1 MNKMDAHQI
10 SLLSENVS
18 LEEVIYLVEE
28 KGADIE
34 VVNEE
39 GLTPLLIARINEKHN
54 IVKYLILKGANVN
67 TQSSINHNHS
77 LEISYIDTLLIF
89 YCYRNNLEM
98 VKLLIKNGANLE
110 DFNFYHRTPFMVSI
124 RFNNLDIAQYLLDSG
139 ADINAYDY
147 RKLTSLMIVAL
158 DYTYN
163 TYSNSIIEFLIDK
176 GADLDVKNHKG
187 ETFLECFSE
196 ENKSA
201 KEYFEKYIENIKIA
215 NIKPCF
221 KH

>member
-1 MNKMDAHQI
+1 MNKMASHQI

-28 KGADIE
+28 KEADIE

-39 GLTPLLIARINEKHN
+39 GFTPLLIACSNKKHD
-54 IVKYLILKGANVN
+54 IVKYLISKGANVN
-67 TQSSINHNHS
+67 AQGS
-77 LEISYIDTLLIF
+77 ISYIDTPLMF
-89 YCYRNNLEM
+89 YCHRNDLEM
-98 VKLLIKNGANLE
+98 VKLLLKNGANLE
-110 DFNFYHRTPFMVSI
+110 DSDFYHRTAFMVSVN
-124 RFNNLDIAQYLLDSG
+124 FNNLDAAQYLLDAG

-147 RKLTSLMIVAL
+147 NKLTSLMTDAI
-158 DYTYN
+158 DYTRN
-163 TYSNSIIEFLIDK
+163 NYSKSIIEFLINR
-176 GADLDVKNHKG
+176 GADLDVKNHNG

-215 NIKPCF
+215 NIKPC
-221 KH
+221 KY

>member
-1 MNKMDAHQI
+1 MNKMAAHQI

-54 IVKYLILKGANVN
+54 IVKYLISKGANVN
-67 TQSSINHNHS
+67 AKSSIF
-77 LEISYIDTLLIF
+77 YIDTPLMF
-89 YCYRNNLEM
+89 YCHRNNLEM
-98 VKLLIKNGANLE
+98 IKFLVKNGANLE
-110 DFNFYHRTPFMVSI
+110 AFDFYGWTAFMISVN
-124 RFNNLDIAQYLLDSG
+124 FNNLNLAQYLLDAG
-139 ADINAYDY
+139 ADINAYDSH
-147 RKLTSLMIVAL
+147 KLTSLMIAAI

-163 TYSNSIIEFLIDK
+163 NSILEFLIDK
-176 GADLDVKNHKG
+176 GADLDVKNYSG
-187 ETFLECFSE
+187 NTFLECFSE

-201 KEYFEKYIENIKIA
+201 KEYFEKYIEDIKIA